1 MRKVVF
7 AGKILVIGA
16 GGVSRCVLPLLL
28 KHLSMPS
35 ENITVIDMTDCREAL
50 STVLV
55 EGVQF
60 IRDRIT
66 QEGYAEQLSKYVVP
80 GDMIIDL
87 AWNID
92 TVALLTWCHEH
103 GVTYVNT
110 STELWD
116 PYQKTSKVTDRTLY
130 VRHME
135 IRKMIAGWGKVKG
148 PTAILE
154 HGANPGLVSHFTKMG
169 LLDIAKKVLGKKG
182 KNGNGHGD
190 AVANGNGA
198 QKEAIARA
206 AESQSFNVLAQ
217 LLGVKVIHISEI
229 DTQITSEPNTYDEF
243 LNTWS
248 VEGFFEEG
256 TSPAEMGWG
265 THEQVL
271 PPDAHQHETGPKNQ
285 ICLSRFGINTFVR
298 SRVPSDEILG
308 MVVRHGEAFTMSD
321 ALTVWDKDKAIY
333 RPTVH
338 YAYSPCLAAVASL
351 HALRANHYKMQG
363 KFRIMNDDI
372 VSGVDELGVLIM
384 GHEFKSWWTGSILGI
399 DEANKLVPN
408 QNATTLQVAAAVLA
422 AVIWMIKNP
431 KEGVLVPDQLP
442 HTEILKVA
450 APYLGD
456 VVSIPL
462 DWYPND
468 FNAVEPSEQGA
479 QFVNDASAWQ
489 FNRFLWK
496 F

>member
-1 MRKVVF
+1 MRKVAF
-7 AGKILVIGA
+7 GNKILVIGA
-16 GGVSRCVLPLLL
+16 GGVSRCTLPLLL
-28 KHLSMPS
+28 KHLTMPP
-35 ENITVIDMTDCREAL
+35 ENITVIDFTDYREAL
-50 STVLV
+50 SAVLV

-60 IRDRIT
+60 VRDRIT
-66 QEGYAEQLSKYVVP
+66 QEGYKEELAKYVGP

-92 TVALLTWCHEH
+92 AVAILTWCHDH

-116 PYQKTSKVTDRTLY
+116 PYAPGKKVTDRTLY
-130 VRHME
+130 VRHMAM
-135 IRKMIAGWGKVKG
+135 RKMIADWGTTKG
-148 PTAILE
+148 PTAIVE

-169 LLDIAKKVLGKKG
+169 LLDIAKKLLSKKG
-182 KNGNGHGD
+182 KNGNGNGQS
-190 AVANGNGA
+190 NGNSHPNAKAIERAVEA
-198 QKEAIARA
+198 Q
-206 AESQSFNVLAQ
+206 QFNVLAH

-229 DTQITSEPNTYDEF
+229 DTQISIEPNSYDEF

-265 THEQVL
+265 THEQTL

-285 ICLSRFGINTFVR
+285 ICLERFGMNTFVR

-308 MVVRHGEAFTMSD
+308 MVVRHGEAFTISD
-321 ALTVWDKDKAIY
+321 TLTVWDEKGKAVY

-338 YAYSPCLAAVASL
+338 YAYSPCLAAIGSL
-351 HALRANHYKMQG
+351 HALRANHYKMQP

-372 VSGVDELGVLIM
+372 VSGVDELGVLLM
-384 GHEFKSWWTGSILGI
+384 GHEFTSWWTGSILGI
-399 DEANKLVPN
+399 DETNRLVPG
-408 QNATTLQVAAAVLA
+408 QNATTLQVAASVLGAV
-422 AVIWMIKNP
+422 VWMIKNP
-431 KEGVLVPDQLP
+431 NEGVLVPDQLP

-450 APYLGD
+450 KPYLGD
-456 VVSIPL
+456 IVSMPL
-462 DWYPND
+462 DWHPDDSNVVD
-468 FNAVEPSEQGA
+468 TPKAGTP
-479 QFVNDASAWQ
+479 FVNDDSAWQ

>member
-1 MRKVVF
+1 MRKVPFV
-7 AGKILVIGA
+7 GRILVIGA

-28 KHLSMPS
+28 KHLRMPT
-35 ENITVIDMTDCREAL
+35 ERITVIDMTDCREAL

-60 IRDRIT
+60 VRDRIT
-66 QEGYAEQLSKYVVP
+66 QDGYAEQLSKYVDT

-92 TVALLTWCHEH
+92 TCEMLQWCHDH

-110 STELWD
+110 STELWN
-116 PYQKTSKVTDRTLY
+116 PYVENAKVTDRTLY
-130 VRHME
+130 VRHMAV
-135 IRKMIAGWGKVKG
+135 RKMVAGWGNVKG

-154 HGANPGLVSHFTKMG
+154 HGANPGLVSHFMKMG
-169 LLDIAKKVLGKKG
+169 LLDIAKKVLVKKG
-182 KNGNGHGD
+182 KDGNGTSKAIER
-190 AVANGNGA
+190 AVA
-198 QKEAIARA
+198 
-206 AESQSFNVLAQ
+206 SHSFNTLAQ

-229 DTQITSEPNTYDEF
+229 DTQITNEPNTYDEF

-248 VEGFFEEG
+248 VEGFYEEG
-256 TSPAEMGWG
+256 IAPAEMGWG
-265 THEQVL
+265 THEQTL
-271 PPDAHQHETGPKNQ
+271 PHDACQHEVGPKNQ
-285 ICLSRFGINTFVR
+285 ICLKRFGMNTFVR
-298 SRVPSDEILG
+298 SRVPSGEILG
-308 MVVRHGEAFTMSD
+308 MVVRHGEAFTISD
-321 ALTVWDKDKAIY
+321 ALTVWDKDGKAVY

-351 HALRANHYKMQG
+351 HALRARHYKMQE

-372 VSGVDELGVLIM
+372 ISGADELGVLIM
-384 GHEFKSWWTGSILGI
+384 GHDFKSWWTGSILGI
-399 DEANKLVPN
+399 EEANRLVPG

-422 AVIWMIKNP
+422 SVIWMIRNP
-431 KEGVLVPDQLP
+431 EEGVLVPDQIP
-442 HTEILKVA
+442 HTDILKVA

-462 DWYPND
+462 DWYPD
-468 FNAVEPSEQGA
+468 DTNAVEHLEGA
-479 QFVNDASAWQ
+479 PFVNDASAWQ
-489 FNRFLWK
+489 FNRFLWR

>member
-1 MRKVVF
+1 MRKVPF
-7 AGKILVIGA
+7 ANKILVIGA

-28 KHLSMPS
+28 KHLSMPP
-35 ENITVIDMTDCREAL
+35 EDITVIDMVDCREAL

-55 EGVQF
+55 EGVRF
-60 IRDRIT
+60 IQSRVTR
-66 QEGYAEQLSKYVVP
+66 EGYGVELATYVGH

-92 TVALLTWCHEH
+92 AVAMLSWCHDH

-116 PYQKTSKVTDRTLY
+116 PYAPTKSVTDRTLY
-130 VRHME
+130 VRHMA
-135 IRKMIAGWGKVKG
+135 IRKLIAGWGKAKG
-148 PTAILE
+148 PTAIIE

-169 LLDIAKKVLGKKG
+169 LLDIAKKLTAKKG
-182 KNGNGHGD
+182 KNGNGHADGKAIES
-190 AVANGNGA
+190 AVA
-198 QKEAIARA
+198 
-206 AESQSFNVLAQ
+206 SQSFNLLAQ

-229 DTQITSEPNTYDEF
+229 DTQVTSEPNTYDEF

-265 THEQVL
+265 THEQAL
-271 PPDAHQHETGPKNQ
+271 PPDAHQHESGPRNQ
-285 ICLSRFGINTFVR
+285 ICLERFGMNTFVR

-308 MVVRHGEAFTMSD
+308 MVVRHGEAFTISD
-321 ALTVWDKDKAIY
+321 ALTVWGDDGKAIY

-351 HALRANHYKMQG
+351 HALRANHYKLPP
-363 KFRIMNDDI
+363 KFRVMNDDI
-372 VSGVDELGVLIM
+372 IFGVDELGVLLM
-384 GHEFKSWWTGSILGI
+384 GHEFTSWWTGSILGI
-399 DEANKLVPN
+399 DETNRLVPG
-408 QNATTLQVAAAVLA
+408 QNATTLQVAASVLSAV
-422 AVIWMIKNP
+422 VWMIRNP
-431 KEGVLVPDQLP
+431 LEGVLVPDQLP

-450 APYLGD
+450 KPYLGD
-456 VVSIPL
+456 VVSMPL
-462 DWYPND
+462 DWHPDDSNVVD
-468 FNAVEPSEQGA
+468 RSDAGQP
-479 QFVNDASAWQ
+479 FVNDASAWQ